1 MSNPNDPYDDTP
13 DDPFEE
19 NPDMEFAATVAMPA
33 ISGPGPMSTPQPNVH
48 PQPSYG
54 PQPPQS
60 SGPPYGGA
68 PQQQANPY
76 ASNQRQYGGPQRSQQ
91 PEKKGIGVSAIL
103 SLIAGI
109 GVIAFF
115 FVPTISGAYLT
126 DEIADE
132 ANFINP
138 RLLFEED
145 SIVPDDQK
153 AEVAVSRELL
163 ESIGFDD
170 FYRSLHEVRDH
181 RDHAQTLVREYGISS
196 FQFMRFFQIFDF
208 NSAVIEVD
216 RETKG
221 GARGIWIGMFW
232 IGLSG
237 LLAVAFA
244 VMRGLRALNAFQIAW
259 NGLFG
264 LLWLLSGLG
273 MLLVDESKEV
283 MGVHL
288 QPFMQ
293 AGVIVFMAC
302 GALMWISAFTGLS
315 TRNWWKAPL
324 FGLLLLV
331 VFSASIG
338 LPMFLVMG

>member
-1 MSNPNDPYDDTP
+1 MC
-13 DDPFEE
+13 
-19 NPDMEFAATVAMPA
+19 
-33 ISGPGPMSTPQPNVH
+33 
-48 PQPSYG
+48 
-54 PQPPQS
+54 S
-60 SGPPYGGA
+60 SD
-68 PQQQANPY
+68 
-76 ASNQRQYGGPQRSQQ
+76 
-91 PEKKGIGVSAIL
+91 L
-103 SLIAGI
+103 
-109 GVIAFF
+109 
-115 FVPTISGAYLT
+115 
-126 DEIADE
+126 
-132 ANFINP
+132 
-138 RLLFEED
+138 
-145 SIVPDDQK
+145 
-153 AEVAVSRELL
+153 
-163 ESIGFDD
+163 
-170 FYRSLHEVRDH
+170 
-181 RDHAQTLVREYGISS
+181 
-196 FQFMRFFQIFDF
+196 
-208 NSAVIEVD
+208 
-216 RETKG
+216 
-221 GARGIWIGMFW
+221 
-232 IGLSG
+232 LSG